1 MKLKNSL
8 TTTLI
13 VVISGFF
20 IIASY
25 APTITWGVIGLQD
38 HLLLINKAIFSDGQ
52 VHGVFAGEWW
62 RVFTVVLTHAG
73 WLHLGMNMLV
83 LFQLGNIVEQF
94 YGRTRY
100 TLILVASTIAA
111 SFASLWLDPANQ
123 PSVGASGMIFGL
135 FAAIVISGKKMGVDN
150 RQVLGYLVLNLVIG
164 FAIPNVDW
172 HAHVGGLVGGLLATL
187 LLQAVPRRR
196 TPQRWE

>member
-25 APTITWGVIGLQD
+25 APTITWGGIGLQD
-38 HLLLINKAIFSDGQ
+38 HLLLINKAIFSDSQ

-62 RVFTVVLTHAG
+62 RIFTVVLTHAG
-73 WLHLGMNMLV
+73 WLHLGMNMVV

-135 FAAIVISGKKMGVDN
+135 FGALAVTGKRMGA
-150 RQVLGYLVLNLVIG
+150 NLKEASTLIAVNL
-164 FAIPNVDW
+164 AIPFLIPGIDW
-172 HAHVGGLVGGLLATL
+172 KAHLGGLIGGSLAAL
-187 LLQAVPRRR
+187 AIKPKKRV
-196 TPQRWE
+196 WE

>member
-1 MKLKNSL
+1 MNLKNSL

-20 IIASY
+20 IVATY
-25 APTITWGVIGLQD
+25 APTITWGGLGLQE
-38 HLLLINKAIFSDGQ
+38 HLLLINQATFPDNQ

-62 RVFTVVLTHAG
+62 RVFTVVLTHAS

-83 LFQLGNIVEQF
+83 LFQLGNIVENF

-100 TLILVASTIAA
+100 IFILVASTLSA

-135 FAAIVISGKKMGVDN
+135 FAAIVFSGKKMGVDN

-164 FAIPNVDW
+164 FAVPNVDW
-172 HAHVGGLVGGLLATL
+172 HAHVGGLVGGLVATFIVRL
-187 LLQAVPRRR
+187 SP
-196 TPQRWE
+196 TPQRYI